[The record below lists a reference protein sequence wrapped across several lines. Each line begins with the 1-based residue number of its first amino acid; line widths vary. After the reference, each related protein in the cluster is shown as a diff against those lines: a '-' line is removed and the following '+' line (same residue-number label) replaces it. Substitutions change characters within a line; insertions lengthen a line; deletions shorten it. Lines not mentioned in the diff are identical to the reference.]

1 MIPIKACERDGDKMC
16 ASFELHQKQFS
27 FAEVNSE
34 AEKIGAALLSLGLKP
49 GDNIAIWG
57 PNQPEE
63 SFDKN
68 FPKFQNRKY
77 KNFENILK
85 TRMKV
90 AYNKMGSSK
99 GGNATGQYQPIIYCT

>member
-1 MIPIKACERDGDKMC
+1 MIFSFKSGILHPPVISCPDNDNLLGHLSKPKGNFGQKMIPIKACEKDGDKMC

-63 SFDKN
+63 SFENLLKN
-68 FPKFQNRKY
+68 
-77 KNFENILK
+77 
-85 TRMKV
+85 
-90 AYNKMGSSK
+90 
-99 GGNATGQYQPIIYCT
+99 

>member
-1 MIPIKACERDGDKMC
+1 MISLLKLGIPYPSVISCSDKDGLGHFSRPTGNSGQKMIPIKACEKDGDKMC

-63 SFDKN
+63 SFEEY
-68 FPKFQNRKY
+68 FR
-77 KNFENILK
+77 
-85 TRMKV
+85 
-90 AYNKMGSSK
+90 
-99 GGNATGQYQPIIYCT
+99 IYFKEF

>member
-1 MIPIKACERDGDKMC
+1 MC

-57 PNQPEE
+57 PNQPED
-63 SFDKN
+63 S
-68 FPKFQNRKY
+68 
-77 KNFENILK
+77 FEN
-85 TRMKV
+85 RG
-90 AYNKMGSSK
+90 A
-99 GGNATGQYQPIIYCT
+99 

>member
-1 MIPIKACERDGDKMC
+1 MC

-63 SFDKN
+63 SFEKIFN
-68 FPKFQNRKY
+68 NFKIENIKILKIFPKL
-77 KNFENILK
+77 E
-85 TRMKV
+85 
-90 AYNKMGSSK
+90 
-99 GGNATGQYQPIIYCT
+99 

>member
-1 MIPIKACERDGDKMC
+1 MKACERDGDKMC
-16 ASFELHQKQFS
+16 GSFELHQKQFS

-68 FPKFQNRKY
+68 RKY
-77 KNFENILK
+77 KNFENIFK

-90 AYNKMGSSK
+90 AYNKMGSCK

>member
-1 MIPIKACERDGDKMC
+1 MKACERDGDKMC

-27 FAEVNSE
+27 FGDVNSE

-63 SFDKN
+63 SFRFAKI
-68 FPKFQNRKY
+68 FPKFSKLKKKTTR
-77 KNFENILK
+77 NILK
-85 TRMKV
+85 IFLKLE
-90 AYNKMGSSK
+90 
-99 GGNATGQYQPIIYCT
+99 

>member
-1 MIPIKACERDGDKMC
+1 MC
-16 ASFELHQKQFS
+16 GSFELHQKQYS

-57 PNQPEE
+57 PNQPEL
-63 SFDKN
+63 SFQRDPSRVPGLKY
-68 FPKFQNRKY
+68 FQVL
-77 KNFENILK
+77 FENILK

-90 AYNKMGSSK
+90 AINEVGSGK
-99 GGNATGQYQPIIYCT
+99 GGNAIGQYQPIIHCT

>member
-1 MIPIKACERDGDKMC
+1 MKACERDGDKMC
-16 ASFELHQKQFS
+16 GSFELHQKQFS

-63 SFDKN
+63 SFDKI
-68 FPKFQNRKY
+68 Y
-77 KNFENILK
+77 KNFKIKNIKILK
-85 TRMKV
+85 IF
-90 AYNKMGSSK
+90 SK
-99 GGNATGQYQPIIYCT
+99 LE